1 MYFMLG
7 NIAFEPV
14 NLTDF
19 NETHSADFAEHA
31 VLKGKPK
38 LQAMGEKL
46 TDLSFA
52 IRLHHKIGGVES
64 RYQSLLSAKAKQ
76 DALALMWGSKY
87 KGNFV
92 ITDISSTTLFTDGK
106 GNALAREM
114 NISLREFVGNGQNS
128 LLGAALNVGGKSL
141 LGSILPAS
149 VIQGLSKIKET
160 VQKGI
165 TMYNNAMNVVNEVR
179 NTVAVVR
186 QLASDPLGA
195 LSALPG
201 AIGGL
206 DQALGGFAGATGLG
220 EAFSTIRTGLSAIGD
235 IASEAALFSRDVG
248 EMISDVHS
256 IKETLLGVDEYSDWG
271 NWVSNVDAHFDHFD
285 EIAIRT
291 ETAAAKMTAWIV
303 LREDENVEILN
314 DPNRT

>member
-19 NETHSADFAEHA
+19 SETHSADFAEHA
-31 VLKGKPK
+31 VLKGKPR

-114 NISLREFVGNGQNS
+114 NISLKEFVGNGQAG

-141 LGSILPAS
+141 LGSILPKGLTNTLS
-149 VIQGLSKIKET
+149 TVKSTVSRGVELYNQGKRA
-160 VQKGI
+160 VD
-165 TMYNNAMNVVNEVR
+165 EVR

-186 QLASDPLGA
+186 QLAHDPA
-195 LSALPG
+195 SALAYLPS
-201 AIGGL
+201 ALANL
-206 DQALGGFAGATGLG
+206 DNALGGFG
-220 EAFSTIRTGLSAIGD
+220 ELVGMQSAFEGVRQYLPAI
-235 IASEAALFSRDVG
+235 SEFSRDVSAIYDDLQIMKQSFSRASADS
-248 EMISDVHS
+248 E
-256 IKETLLGVDEYSDWG
+256 WN
-271 NWVSNVDAHFDHFD
+271 NWFTPADNALT
-285 EIAIRT
+285 EINERLDNSANSV
-291 ETAAAKMTAWIV
+291 AKMTAWIV
-303 LREDENVEILN
+303 LREDENVENEN
-314 DPNRT
+314 DPNRP

>member
-76 DALALMWGSKY
+76 EALALMWGSKY

-114 NISLREFVGNGQNS
+114 NISLKEFIGNGQAG

-141 LGSILPAS
+141 LGSILPK
-149 VIQGLSKIKET
+149 GLTNTLST
-160 VQKGI
+160 VKSAVSRGVELYQQDKR
-165 TMYNNAMNVVNEVR
+165 AVDEVR

-186 QLASDPLGA
+186 QLAHDPA
-195 LSALPG
+195 SALAYLPSTL
-201 AIGGL
+201 ANL
-206 DQALGGFAGATGLG
+206 DNALGGFG
-220 EAFSTIRTGLSAIGD
+220 ELVGMQSAFEGVRQYLPAI
-235 IASEAALFSRDVG
+235 SEFSRDVSAVYDDLQI
-248 EMISDVHS
+248 MKQSFS
-256 IKETLLGVDEYSDWG
+256 RASVDSEWN
-271 NWVSNVDAHFDHFD
+271 NWFTPADNALT
-285 EIAIRT
+285 EINERLDNSANSV
-291 ETAAAKMTAWIV
+291 AKMTAWIV
-303 LREDENVEILN
+303 LREDEDVEILN
-314 DPNRT
+314 DTNRT

>member
-19 NETHSADFAEHA
+19 SETHSADFAEHA
-31 VLKGKPK
+31 VLKGKPR

-46 TDLSFA
+46 SELSFA

-64 RYQSLLSAKAKQ
+64 RYQALLAAKAKQ

-141 LGSILPAS
+141 LGSILPKGLTNTLSTVKSAVS
-149 VIQGLSKIKET
+149 RAVEIYQQGKRA
-160 VQKGI
+160 VD
-165 TMYNNAMNVVNEVR
+165 EVR

-186 QLASDPLGA
+186 QLASDPA
-195 LSALPG
+195 SALAYLPSTL
-201 AIGGL
+201 ANL
-206 DQALGGFAGATGLG
+206 DNALGSFGDVVGMQSALAGVRDFLPVV
-220 EAFSTIRTGLSAIGD
+220 
-235 IASEAALFSRDVG
+235 SEFSRDVSAVYDDLQIMKQSFSRASADS
-248 EMISDVHS
+248 E
-256 IKETLLGVDEYSDWG
+256 WN
-271 NWVSNVDAHFDHFD
+271 NWFTPADNALT
-285 EIAIRT
+285 EINERLDNSANSV
-291 ETAAAKMTAWIV
+291 AKMTAWIV
-303 LREDENVEILN
+303 LREDEDVEILN
-314 DPNRT
+314 APNRT

>member
-19 NETHSADFAEHA
+19 SETHSADFAEHA

-64 RYQSLLSAKAKQ
+64 RYQALLAAKAKQ
-76 DALALMWGSKY
+76 GALALMWGSKY

-114 NISLREFVGNGQNS
+114 NISLREFVGNGQQG

-141 LGSILPAS
+141 LGSILP
-149 VIQGLSKIKET
+149 QGL
-160 VQKGI
+160 
-165 TMYNNAMNVVNEVR
+165 VNTLSTAKRAVSRAVEIYQQGKRAVDEVR
-179 NTVAVVR
+179 NTVAIVR
-186 QLASDPLGA
+186 QLAHDPS
-195 LSALPG
+195 SALAYLPSTL
-201 AIGGL
+201 ANL
-206 DQALGGFAGATGLG
+206 DNALGSFGDVVGMQSALAGVRDFLPVV
-220 EAFSTIRTGLSAIGD
+220 
-235 IASEAALFSRDVG
+235 SEFSRDVSAVYDDLQIMKQSFSRASADS
-248 EMISDVHS
+248 E
-256 IKETLLGVDEYSDWG
+256 WN
-271 NWVSNVDAHFDHFD
+271 NWFTPADNALT
-285 EIAIRT
+285 EINERLDNSANSV
-291 ETAAAKMTAWIV
+291 AKMTAWIV
-303 LREDENVEILN
+303 LREDENKDSPLS
-314 DPNRT
+314 

>member
-114 NISLREFVGNGQNS
+114 NISLKEFVGNGQAG

-141 LGSILPAS
+141 LGSILPKGLTNTLS
-149 VIQGLSKIKET
+149 TVKSTVSRGVELYNQGKRA
-160 VQKGI
+160 VD
-165 TMYNNAMNVVNEVR
+165 EVR

-186 QLASDPLGA
+186 QLAHDPA
-195 LSALPG
+195 SALAYLPS
-201 AIGGL
+201 ALANL
-206 DQALGGFAGATGLG
+206 DNALGGFG
-220 EAFSTIRTGLSAIGD
+220 ELVGMQSAFDSIRQYLPAV
-235 IASEAALFSRDVG
+235 SEFSRDVAAVYDDLQIMKQSFSRASADS
-248 EMISDVHS
+248 E
-256 IKETLLGVDEYSDWG
+256 WN
-271 NWVSNVDAHFDHFD
+271 NWFTPADNALT
-285 EIAIRT
+285 EINERLDNSANSV
-291 ETAAAKMTAWIV
+291 AKMTAWIV
-303 LREDENVEILN
+303 LREDENVENEN
-314 DPNRT
+314 DPNRP

>member
-64 RYQSLLSAKAKQ
+64 RYQSLLSAKTKQ

-114 NISLREFVGNGQNS
+114 NISLKEFIGNGQAG

-141 LGSILPAS
+141 LGSILPKGLTNTLSTVKSAVS
-149 VIQGLSKIKET
+149 RGVELYQQGKRA
-160 VQKGI
+160 VD
-165 TMYNNAMNVVNEVR
+165 EVR
-179 NTVAVVR
+179 NTVAIVR
-186 QLASDPLGA
+186 QLAHDPA
-195 LSALPG
+195 SALAYLPSML
-201 AIGGL
+201 ANL
-206 DQALGGFAGATGLG
+206 DNALGGFG
-220 EAFSTIRTGLSAIGD
+220 ELVGMQSAFEGVRQYLPAI
-235 IASEAALFSRDVG
+235 SEFSRDVSAVYDDLQIMKQSFSKAESSG
-248 EMISDVHS
+248 WDDWF
-256 IKETLLGVDEYSDWG
+256 KPADESL
-271 NWVSNVDAHFDHFD
+271 SNINERLDNLANSV
-285 EIAIRT
+285 
-291 ETAAAKMTAWIV
+291 AKMTAWIV
-303 LREDENVEILN
+303 LREDEDVEILN
-314 DPNRT
+314 DPNRP

>member
-76 DALALMWGSKY
+76 DALALIWGSKY

-114 NISLREFVGNGQNS
+114 NISLKEFVGNGQAG

-141 LGSILPAS
+141 LGSILP
-149 VIQGLSKIKET
+149 QGL
-160 VQKGI
+160 
-165 TMYNNAMNVVNEVR
+165 VNTLSTAKRAVSRAVEIYQQGKRAVDEVR

-186 QLASDPLGA
+186 QLAHDPA
-195 LSALPG
+195 SALAYLPSTL
-201 AIGGL
+201 ANL
-206 DQALGGFAGATGLG
+206 DNALGGFG
-220 EAFSTIRTGLSAIGD
+220 ELVGMQSAFEGVRQYLPAI
-235 IASEAALFSRDVG
+235 SEFSRDVSAVYDDLQIMKQSFSRVSADS
-248 EMISDVHS
+248 E
-256 IKETLLGVDEYSDWG
+256 WN
-271 NWVSNVDAHFDHFD
+271 NWFTPADNALT
-285 EIAIRT
+285 EINERLDNSANSV
-291 ETAAAKMTAWIV
+291 AKMTAWIV
-303 LREDENVEILN
+303 LREDEDLEILN

>member
-19 NETHSADFAEHA
+19 SETHSADFAEHA

-141 LGSILPAS
+141 LGSILP
-149 VIQGLSKIKET
+149 QGLVNTLST
-160 VQKGI
+160 VKSAVSRAVEIYQQGKR
-165 TMYNNAMNVVNEVR
+165 AVDEVR

-186 QLASDPLGA
+186 QLASDPA
-195 LSALPG
+195 SALAYLPSTL
-201 AIGGL
+201 ANL
-206 DQALGGFAGATGLG
+206 DNALGSFGDVVGMQSALAGVRDFLPVV
-220 EAFSTIRTGLSAIGD
+220 
-235 IASEAALFSRDVG
+235 SEFSRDVSAVYDDLQIMKQSFSRASADS
-248 EMISDVHS
+248 E
-256 IKETLLGVDEYSDWG
+256 WN
-271 NWVSNVDAHFDHFD
+271 NWFTPADNALT
-285 EIAIRT
+285 EINERLDNSANSV
-291 ETAAAKMTAWIV
+291 AKMTAWIV

>member
-19 NETHSADFAEHA
+19 SETHSADFAEHA

-64 RYQSLLSAKAKQ
+64 RYQALLAAKAKQ

-141 LGSILPAS
+141 LGSILP
-149 VIQGLSKIKET
+149 QGLVNTLST
-160 VQKGI
+160 VKSAVSRAVELYQQGKR
-165 TMYNNAMNVVNEVR
+165 AVDEVR

-186 QLASDPLGA
+186 QLASDPA
-195 LSALPG
+195 SALAYLPSTL
-201 AIGGL
+201 ANL
-206 DQALGGFAGATGLG
+206 DNALGSFGDVVGMQSALAGVRDFLPVV
-220 EAFSTIRTGLSAIGD
+220 
-235 IASEAALFSRDVG
+235 SEFSRDVSAVYDDLQIMKQSFSRASADS
-248 EMISDVHS
+248 E
-256 IKETLLGVDEYSDWG
+256 WN
-271 NWVSNVDAHFDHFD
+271 NWFTPADNALT
-285 EIAIRT
+285 EINERLDNSANSV
-291 ETAAAKMTAWIV
+291 AKMTAWIV
-303 LREDENVEILN
+303 LREDEDVEILN
-314 DPNRT
+314 APNRT

>member
-19 NETHSADFAEHA
+19 SETHSADFAEHA

-141 LGSILPAS
+141 LGSILP
-149 VIQGLSKIKET
+149 QGLVNTLST
-160 VQKGI
+160 VKSAVSRAVEIYQQGKR
-165 TMYNNAMNVVNEVR
+165 AVDEVR

-186 QLASDPLGA
+186 QLASDPA
-195 LSALPG
+195 SALAYLPSTL
-201 AIGGL
+201 ANL
-206 DQALGGFAGATGLG
+206 DNALGSFGDVVGMQSALAGVRDFLPVV
-220 EAFSTIRTGLSAIGD
+220 
-235 IASEAALFSRDVG
+235 SEFSRDVSAVYDDLQIMKQSFSRASADS
-248 EMISDVHS
+248 E
-256 IKETLLGVDEYSDWG
+256 WN
-271 NWVSNVDAHFDHFD
+271 NWFTPADNALT
-285 EIAIRT
+285 EINERLDNSANSV
-291 ETAAAKMTAWIV
+291 AKMTAWIV
-303 LREDENVEILN
+303 LREDEDVEILN
-314 DPNRT
+314 APNRT

>member
-19 NETHSADFAEHA
+19 SETHSADFAEHA

-64 RYQSLLSAKAKQ
+64 RYQSLLTAKAKQ

-114 NISLREFVGNGQNS
+114 NISLKEFVGNGQAG

-141 LGSILPAS
+141 LGSILPKGLTNTLSTVKSAVS
-149 VIQGLSKIKET
+149 RGVELYQQGKRA
-160 VQKGI
+160 VD
-165 TMYNNAMNVVNEVR
+165 EVR

-186 QLASDPLGA
+186 QLVHNPATA
-195 LSALPG
+195 LAYLPSTL
-201 AIGGL
+201 ANL
-206 DQALGGFAGATGLG
+206 DNALGGFG
-220 EAFSTIRTGLSAIGD
+220 ELVGMQSAFDSIRQHLPAV
-235 IASEAALFSRDVG
+235 SEFSRDVAAVYDDLQIMKQSFSRASADS
-248 EMISDVHS
+248 E
-256 IKETLLGVDEYSDWG
+256 WN
-271 NWVSNVDAHFDHFD
+271 NWFTPADNALT
-285 EIAIRT
+285 EINERLDNSANSV
-291 ETAAAKMTAWIV
+291 AKMAAWIV

-314 DPNRT
+314 DPNHT

>member
-19 NETHSADFAEHA
+19 SETYSADFAEHA

-92 ITDISSTTLFTDGK
+92 ITDISSTTLFTDDK

-114 NISLREFVGNGQNS
+114 NISLKEFVGNGQAG

-141 LGSILPAS
+141 LGSILPKGLTNTLS
-149 VIQGLSKIKET
+149 TVKSTVSRGVELYNQGKRA
-160 VQKGI
+160 VD
-165 TMYNNAMNVVNEVR
+165 EVR

-186 QLASDPLGA
+186 QLAHDPA
-195 LSALPG
+195 SALAYLPS
-201 AIGGL
+201 ALANL
-206 DQALGGFAGATGLG
+206 DNALGGFG
-220 EAFSTIRTGLSAIGD
+220 ELVGMQSAFEGVRQYLPAI
-235 IASEAALFSRDVG
+235 SEFSRDVSAIYDDLQIMKQRFSRASADS
-248 EMISDVHS
+248 E
-256 IKETLLGVDEYSDWG
+256 WN
-271 NWVSNVDAHFDHFD
+271 NWFTPADNALT
-285 EIAIRT
+285 EINERLDNSANSV
-291 ETAAAKMTAWIV
+291 AKMTAWIV
-303 LREDENVEILN
+303 LREDENVENEN
-314 DPNRT
+314 DPNRP

>member
-106 GNALAREM
+106 GNALASEM
-114 NISLREFVGNGQNS
+114 NISLKEFVGNGQAG

-141 LGSILPAS
+141 LGSILPKGLTNTLS
-149 VIQGLSKIKET
+149 TVKSTVSRGVELYNQGKRA
-160 VQKGI
+160 VD
-165 TMYNNAMNVVNEVR
+165 EVR

-186 QLASDPLGA
+186 QLAHDPA
-195 LSALPG
+195 SALAYLPS
-201 AIGGL
+201 ALANL
-206 DQALGGFAGATGLG
+206 DNALGGFG
-220 EAFSTIRTGLSAIGD
+220 ELVGMQSAFEGVRQYLPAI
-235 IASEAALFSRDVG
+235 SEFSRDVSAIYDDLQIMKQSFSRASADS
-248 EMISDVHS
+248 E
-256 IKETLLGVDEYSDWG
+256 WN
-271 NWVSNVDAHFDHFD
+271 NWFTPADNALT
-285 EIAIRT
+285 EINERLDNSANSV
-291 ETAAAKMTAWIV
+291 AKMTAWIV
-303 LREDENVEILN
+303 LREDENVENEN
-314 DPNRT
+314 DPNRP

>member
-19 NETHSADFAEHA
+19 SETHSADFAEHA

-38 LQAMGEKL
+38 LQALGEKL

-76 DALALMWGSKY
+76 EALALMWGSKY

-114 NISLREFVGNGQNS
+114 NINLKEFVGNSQQG
-128 LLGAALNVGGKSL
+128 LLGVALNVGGKSL
-141 LGSILPAS
+141 LGSILPKGLTNTLSTVKSAVS
-149 VIQGLSKIKET
+149 RGVELYQQGKRA
-160 VQKGI
+160 VD
-165 TMYNNAMNVVNEVR
+165 EVR

-186 QLASDPLGA
+186 QLAHDPA
-195 LSALPG
+195 SALAYLPSTL
-201 AIGGL
+201 ANL
-206 DQALGGFAGATGLG
+206 DNALGGFG
-220 EAFSTIRTGLSAIGD
+220 ELVGMQSTFDGVRQYLPAI
-235 IASEAALFSRDVG
+235 SEFSRDVSAVYDDLQIMKQSFSRVSADS
-248 EMISDVHS
+248 E
-256 IKETLLGVDEYSDWG
+256 WN
-271 NWVSNVDAHFDHFD
+271 NWFTPADNVLT
-285 EIAIRT
+285 EINERLDNSANSV
-291 ETAAAKMTAWIV
+291 AKMTAWIV
-303 LREDENVEILN
+303 LREDEDLEILN

>member
-19 NETHSADFAEHA
+19 SETHSADFAEHA

-114 NISLREFVGNGQNS
+114 NISLKEFVGNGQNS

-141 LGSILPAS
+141 LGSILP
-149 VIQGLSKIKET
+149 QGL
-160 VQKGI
+160 
-165 TMYNNAMNVVNEVR
+165 VNTLSTAKRAVSHAVEIYQQGKRAVDEVL

-186 QLASDPLGA
+186 QLVSDPA
-195 LSALPG
+195 SALAYLPSTL
-201 AIGGL
+201 ANL
-206 DQALGGFAGATGLG
+206 NNALGSFGDVAGMQSALAGVRDFLPVVS
-220 EAFSTIRTGLSAIGD
+220 EFS
-235 IASEAALFSRDVG
+235 
-248 EMISDVHS
+248 SDVS
-256 IKETLLGVDEYSDWG
+256 AVYDNLQIMKQSFSKAESSGWDDWFKPADESL
-271 NWVSNVDAHFDHFD
+271 SNINERLDNLANPV
-285 EIAIRT
+285 
-291 ETAAAKMTAWIV
+291 AKMTAWIV
-303 LREDENVEILN
+303 LRTDEENPAETEVN
-314 DPNRT
+314 DDTNRP

>member
-114 NISLREFVGNGQNS
+114 NISLKEFVGNGQAG

-141 LGSILPAS
+141 LGSILPKGLTNTLS
-149 VIQGLSKIKET
+149 TVKSTVSRGVELYNQGKRA
-160 VQKGI
+160 VD
-165 TMYNNAMNVVNEVR
+165 EVR

-186 QLASDPLGA
+186 QLAHDPA
-195 LSALPG
+195 SALAYLPS
-201 AIGGL
+201 ALANL
-206 DQALGGFAGATGLG
+206 DNALGGFG
-220 EAFSTIRTGLSAIGD
+220 ELVGMQSAFEGVRQYLPAI
-235 IASEAALFSRDVG
+235 SEFSRDVSAIYDDLQIMKQSFSRASADS
-248 EMISDVHS
+248 E
-256 IKETLLGVDEYSDWG
+256 WN
-271 NWVSNVDAHFDHFD
+271 NWFTPADNALT
-285 EIAIRT
+285 EINERLDNSANSV
-291 ETAAAKMTAWIV
+291 AKMTAWIV
-303 LREDENVEILN
+303 LREDENVENEN
-314 DPNRT
+314 DPNRP

>member
-19 NETHSADFAEHA
+19 SETHSADFAEHA

-38 LQAMGEKL
+38 LQALGEKL

-76 DALALMWGSKY
+76 EALALMWGSKY

-114 NISLREFVGNGQNS
+114 NISLKEFVGNSQQG

-141 LGSILPAS
+141 LGSILPKGLTNTLSTVKSAVS
-149 VIQGLSKIKET
+149 RGVELYQQGKRA
-160 VQKGI
+160 VD
-165 TMYNNAMNVVNEVR
+165 EVR

-186 QLASDPLGA
+186 QLAHDPA
-195 LSALPG
+195 SALAYLPSTL
-201 AIGGL
+201 ANL
-206 DQALGGFAGATGLG
+206 DNALGGFG
-220 EAFSTIRTGLSAIGD
+220 ELVGMQSTFDGVRQYLPAI
-235 IASEAALFSRDVG
+235 SEFSRDVSAVYDDLQIMKQSFSRASADS
-248 EMISDVHS
+248 E
-256 IKETLLGVDEYSDWG
+256 WN
-271 NWVSNVDAHFDHFD
+271 NWFTPADNALT
-285 EIAIRT
+285 EINERLDNSANSV
-291 ETAAAKMTAWIV
+291 AKMTAWIV
-303 LREDENVEILN
+303 LREDEDVEILN

>member
-19 NETHSADFAEHA
+19 SETHSADFAEHA

-76 DALALMWGSKY
+76 EALALMWGAKY

-114 NISLREFVGNGQNS
+114 NISLKEFVGNGQAS
-128 LLGAALNVGGKSL
+128 LLGAALTVGGKSL
-141 LGSILPAS
+141 LGSILPKGLTNTLSTVKSAVS
-149 VIQGLSKIKET
+149 RGVELYNQGKRA
-160 VQKGI
+160 VD
-165 TMYNNAMNVVNEVR
+165 EVR

-186 QLASDPLGA
+186 QLAHDPA
-195 LSALPG
+195 SALAYLPSTL
-201 AIGGL
+201 ANL
-206 DQALGGFAGATGLG
+206 DIALGCFG
-220 EAFSTIRTGLSAIGD
+220 ELVGMQSVFYGVLQYLPAI
-235 IASEAALFSRDVG
+235 SEFSRDVSAVYDDLQIMKQSFSRASADS
-248 EMISDVHS
+248 E
-256 IKETLLGVDEYSDWG
+256 WN
-271 NWVSNVDAHFDHFD
+271 NWFTPADNALT
-285 EIAIRT
+285 EINERLDNSANLV
-291 ETAAAKMTAWIV
+291 AKMTAWIV
-303 LREDENVEILN
+303 LREDEDVEILN

>member
-19 NETHSADFAEHA
+19 SEPHSADFAEHA

-114 NISLREFVGNGQNS
+114 NISLKEFVGNSQQG

-141 LGSILPAS
+141 LGSILPKGLTNTLSTVKSAVS
-149 VIQGLSKIKET
+149 RGVELYQQGKRA
-160 VQKGI
+160 VD
-165 TMYNNAMNVVNEVR
+165 EVR

-186 QLASDPLGA
+186 QLAHDPA
-195 LSALPG
+195 SALAYLPSTL
-201 AIGGL
+201 ANL
-206 DQALGGFAGATGLG
+206 DNALGGFG
-220 EAFSTIRTGLSAIGD
+220 ELVGMQSAFEGVRQYLPAI
-235 IASEAALFSRDVG
+235 SEFSRDVSAVYDDLQIMKQSFSRASADS
-248 EMISDVHS
+248 E
-256 IKETLLGVDEYSDWG
+256 WN
-271 NWVSNVDAHFDHFD
+271 NWFTPADNALT
-285 EIAIRT
+285 EINERLDNSANSV
-291 ETAAAKMTAWIV
+291 AKMTAWIV
-303 LREDENVEILN
+303 LREDEDVEILN

>member
-19 NETHSADFAEHA
+19 SETHSADFAEHA

-114 NISLREFVGNGQNS
+114 NISLKEFVGNSQQG

-141 LGSILPAS
+141 LGSILPKGLTNTLSTVKSAVS
-149 VIQGLSKIKET
+149 RGVELYQQGKRA
-160 VQKGI
+160 VD
-165 TMYNNAMNVVNEVR
+165 EVR

-186 QLASDPLGA
+186 QLAHDPA
-195 LSALPG
+195 SALAYLPSTL
-201 AIGGL
+201 ANL
-206 DQALGGFAGATGLG
+206 DNALGGFG
-220 EAFSTIRTGLSAIGD
+220 ELVGMQSAFEGVRQYLPAI
-235 IASEAALFSRDVG
+235 SEFSRDVSAVYDDLQIMKQSFSRASADS
-248 EMISDVHS
+248 E
-256 IKETLLGVDEYSDWG
+256 WN
-271 NWVSNVDAHFDHFD
+271 NWFMPADNALT
-285 EIAIRT
+285 EINERLDNSANSV
-291 ETAAAKMTAWIV
+291 AKMTVWIV
-303 LREDENVEILN
+303 LREDEDVEILN

>member
-7 NIAFEPV
+7 NIALEPV

-19 NETHSADFAEHA
+19 SENHSADFAEHA

-64 RYQSLLSAKAKQ
+64 RYQALLAAKAKQ

-114 NISLREFVGNGQNS
+114 NISLREFVGNGQQG

-141 LGSILPAS
+141 LGSILP
-149 VIQGLSKIKET
+149 QGL
-160 VQKGI
+160 
-165 TMYNNAMNVVNEVR
+165 VNTLSTAKHAVSRAVEIYQQGKRAVDEVR
-179 NTVAVVR
+179 NTVAIVR
-186 QLASDPLGA
+186 QLAHDPS
-195 LSALPG
+195 SALAYLPSTL
-201 AIGGL
+201 ANL
-206 DQALGGFAGATGLG
+206 DNALGSFGDVVGMQSALAGMRDFLPVV
-220 EAFSTIRTGLSAIGD
+220 
-235 IASEAALFSRDVG
+235 SEFSRDVSAVYDDLQIMKQSFSKAESSG
-248 EMISDVHS
+248 WDDWF
-256 IKETLLGVDEYSDWG
+256 KPADESL
-271 NWVSNVDAHFDHFD
+271 SNINERLDNLANPV
-285 EIAIRT
+285 
-291 ETAAAKMTAWIV
+291 AKMTAWIV
-303 LREDENVEILN
+303 LREDEDVEILN

>member
-19 NETHSADFAEHA
+19 SETHSADFAEHA

-114 NISLREFVGNGQNS
+114 NISLKEFVGNSQQG

-141 LGSILPAS
+141 LGSILPKGLTNTLSTVKSAVS
-149 VIQGLSKIKET
+149 RGVELYQQGKRA
-160 VQKGI
+160 VD
-165 TMYNNAMNVVNEVR
+165 EVR

-186 QLASDPLGA
+186 QLAHDPA
-195 LSALPG
+195 SALAYLPSTL
-201 AIGGL
+201 ANL
-206 DQALGGFAGATGLG
+206 DNALGGFG
-220 EAFSTIRTGLSAIGD
+220 ELVGMQSAFEGCSSSICLLLANLAVMLSAVYDDLQIMKQ
-235 IASEAALFSRDVG
+235 SFSRASADS
-248 EMISDVHS
+248 E
-256 IKETLLGVDEYSDWG
+256 WN
-271 NWVSNVDAHFDHFD
+271 NWFTPADNALT
-285 EIAIRT
+285 EINERLDNSANSV
-291 ETAAAKMTAWIV
+291 AKMTAWIV
-303 LREDENVEILN
+303 LREDEDVEILN

>member
-19 NETHSADFAEHA
+19 NESHSADFAEHA

-114 NISLREFVGNGQNS
+114 NISLKEFVGNGQAG
-128 LLGAALNVGGKSL
+128 LLGVALSVGGKSL
-141 LGSILPAS
+141 LGSILPK
-149 VIQGLSKIKET
+149 GLTNTLST
-160 VQKGI
+160 VKSAVSRGVELYQLGKR
-165 TMYNNAMNVVNEVR
+165 AVDEVR

-186 QLASDPLGA
+186 QLAHDPA
-195 LSALPG
+195 SALAYLPSTL
-201 AIGGL
+201 ANL
-206 DQALGGFAGATGLG
+206 DNALGGFG
-220 EAFSTIRTGLSAIGD
+220 EMVGMQSAFEGVRQYLPAI
-235 IASEAALFSRDVG
+235 SEFSRDVSAVYDDLQIMKQSFSRASADS
-248 EMISDVHS
+248 E
-256 IKETLLGVDEYSDWG
+256 WN
-271 NWVSNVDAHFDHFD
+271 NWFTPADNALT
-285 EIAIRT
+285 EINERLDNSANSV
-291 ETAAAKMTAWIV
+291 AKMTAWIV

>member
-19 NETHSADFAEHA
+19 SETHSADFAEHA

-114 NISLREFVGNGQNS
+114 NISLKEFVGDGQAG
-128 LLGAALNVGGKSL
+128 LLGVALNVGGKSL
-141 LGSILPAS
+141 LGSILPKGLTNTLSTVKSAVS
-149 VIQGLSKIKET
+149 RGVELYQQGKRA
-160 VQKGI
+160 VD
-165 TMYNNAMNVVNEVR
+165 EVR

-186 QLASDPLGA
+186 QLAHDPA
-195 LSALPG
+195 SALAYLPSTL
-201 AIGGL
+201 ANL
-206 DQALGGFAGATGLG
+206 DNALGGFG
-220 EAFSTIRTGLSAIGD
+220 ELVGMQSAFEGVRQYLPAI
-235 IASEAALFSRDVG
+235 SEFSRDVSAVYDDLQIMKQSFSRASADS
-248 EMISDVHS
+248 E
-256 IKETLLGVDEYSDWG
+256 WN
-271 NWVSNVDAHFDHFD
+271 NWFTPADNALT
-285 EIAIRT
+285 EINERLDNSANSV
-291 ETAAAKMTAWIV
+291 AKMTAWIV
-303 LREDENVEILN
+303 LREDEDVEILN

>member
-64 RYQSLLSAKAKQ
+64 RYQSLLSAKTKQ

-114 NISLREFVGNGQNS
+114 NISLKEFVGNGQAG

-141 LGSILPAS
+141 LGSILPKGLTNTLS
-149 VIQGLSKIKET
+149 TVKSTVSRGVELYQQGKRA
-160 VQKGI
+160 VD
-165 TMYNNAMNVVNEVR
+165 EVR

-186 QLASDPLGA
+186 QLAHDPA
-195 LSALPG
+195 SALAYLPS
-201 AIGGL
+201 ALANL
-206 DQALGGFAGATGLG
+206 DNALGGFG
-220 EAFSTIRTGLSAIGD
+220 ELVGMQSAFEGVRQYLPAI
-235 IASEAALFSRDVG
+235 SEFSRDVSAIYDDLQIMKQSFSRASADS
-248 EMISDVHS
+248 E
-256 IKETLLGVDEYSDWG
+256 WN
-271 NWVSNVDAHFDHFD
+271 NWFTPADNALT
-285 EIAIRT
+285 EINERLDNSANSV
-291 ETAAAKMTAWIV
+291 AKMTAWIV
-303 LREDENVEILN
+303 LREDEET
-314 DPNRT
+314 DPPLS

>member
-7 NIAFEPV
+7 NLAFEPA

-19 NETHSADFAEHA
+19 SETHSADFAEHA

-114 NISLREFVGNGQNS
+114 NISLKEFVGNGQAS
-128 LLGAALNVGGKSL
+128 LLGAALTVGGKSL
-141 LGSILPAS
+141 LGSILPKGLTNTLSTVKSAVS
-149 VIQGLSKIKET
+149 RGVELYNQGKRA
-160 VQKGI
+160 VD
-165 TMYNNAMNVVNEVR
+165 EVR

-186 QLASDPLGA
+186 QLAHDPA
-195 LSALPG
+195 SALAYLPSTL
-201 AIGGL
+201 ANL
-206 DQALGGFAGATGLG
+206 DNALGVFG
-220 EAFSTIRTGLSAIGD
+220 ELVGMQSVFDGVRQYLPAI
-235 IASEAALFSRDVG
+235 SEFSRDVSAVYDDLQIMKQSFSRASADS
-248 EMISDVHS
+248 E
-256 IKETLLGVDEYSDWG
+256 WN
-271 NWVSNVDAHFDHFD
+271 NWFTPADNALT
-285 EIAIRT
+285 EINDRLDNSANLV
-291 ETAAAKMTAWIV
+291 AKMTAWIV
-303 LREDENVEILN
+303 LREDEDVEILN

>member
-19 NETHSADFAEHA
+19 SETHSADFAEHA
-31 VLKGKPK
+31 VLKGKPR

-46 TDLSFA
+46 SELSFA

-64 RYQSLLSAKAKQ
+64 RYQALLAAKAKQ

-114 NISLREFVGNGQNS
+114 NISLKEFVGNGQAS
-128 LLGAALNVGGKSL
+128 LLGAALTVGGKSL
-141 LGSILPAS
+141 LGSILPKGLTNTLSTVKSAVS
-149 VIQGLSKIKET
+149 RGVELYNQGKRA
-160 VQKGI
+160 VD
-165 TMYNNAMNVVNEVR
+165 EVR

-186 QLASDPLGA
+186 QLAHDPA
-195 LSALPG
+195 SALAYLPSTL
-201 AIGGL
+201 ANL
-206 DQALGGFAGATGLG
+206 DNALGGFG
-220 EAFSTIRTGLSAIGD
+220 ELVGMQSVFDGVRQYLPAI
-235 IASEAALFSRDVG
+235 SEFSRDVSAVYDDLQIMKQSFSRASADS
-248 EMISDVHS
+248 E
-256 IKETLLGVDEYSDWG
+256 WN
-271 NWVSNVDAHFDHFD
+271 NWFTPADNALT
-285 EIAIRT
+285 EINERLDNSANLV
-291 ETAAAKMTAWIV
+291 AKMTAWIV
-303 LREDENVEILN
+303 LREDEDVEILN

>member
-19 NETHSADFAEHA
+19 SETHSADFAEHA

-38 LQAMGEKL
+38 LQALGEKL

-76 DALALMWGSKY
+76 EALALMWGSKY

-114 NISLREFVGNGQNS
+114 NISLKEFVGNSQQG
-128 LLGAALNVGGKSL
+128 LLGVALNVGGKSL
-141 LGSILPAS
+141 LGSILPKGLTNTLSTVKSAVS
-149 VIQGLSKIKET
+149 RGVELYQQGKRA
-160 VQKGI
+160 VD
-165 TMYNNAMNVVNEVR
+165 EVR

-186 QLASDPLGA
+186 QLAHDPA
-195 LSALPG
+195 SALAYLPSTL
-201 AIGGL
+201 ANL
-206 DQALGGFAGATGLG
+206 DNALGGFG
-220 EAFSTIRTGLSAIGD
+220 ELVGMQSAFEGVRQYLPAI
-235 IASEAALFSRDVG
+235 SEFSRDVSAVYDDLQIMKQSFSRVSADS
-248 EMISDVHS
+248 E
-256 IKETLLGVDEYSDWG
+256 WN
-271 NWVSNVDAHFDHFD
+271 NWFTPADNALT
-285 EIAIRT
+285 EINERLDNSANSV
-291 ETAAAKMTAWIV
+291 AKMTAWIV
-303 LREDENVEILN
+303 LREDEDVEILN

>member
-19 NETHSADFAEHA
+19 SENHSADFAEHT

-114 NISLREFVGNGQNS
+114 NISLKEFVGNSQQG
-128 LLGAALNVGGKSL
+128 LLGVALNVGGKSL
-141 LGSILPAS
+141 LGSILPKGLTNTLSTVKSAVS
-149 VIQGLSKIKET
+149 RGVELYQQGKRA
-160 VQKGI
+160 VD
-165 TMYNNAMNVVNEVR
+165 EVR

-186 QLASDPLGA
+186 QLAHDPA
-195 LSALPG
+195 SALAYLPSTL
-201 AIGGL
+201 ANL
-206 DQALGGFAGATGLG
+206 DNALGGFG
-220 EAFSTIRTGLSAIGD
+220 ELVGMQSAFEGVRQYLPAI
-235 IASEAALFSRDVG
+235 SEFSRDVSAVYDDLQIMKQSFSRVSADS
-248 EMISDVHS
+248 E
-256 IKETLLGVDEYSDWG
+256 WN
-271 NWVSNVDAHFDHFD
+271 NWFTPADNALT
-285 EIAIRT
+285 EINERLDNSANSV
-291 ETAAAKMTAWIV
+291 AKMTAWIV
-303 LREDENVEILN
+303 LREDEDVEILN
-314 DPNRT
+314 APNRT